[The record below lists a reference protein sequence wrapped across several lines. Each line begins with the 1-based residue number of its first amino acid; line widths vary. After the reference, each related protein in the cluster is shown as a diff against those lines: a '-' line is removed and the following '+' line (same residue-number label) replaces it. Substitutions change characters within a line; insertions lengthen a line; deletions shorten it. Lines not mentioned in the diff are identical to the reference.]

1 MGHHNTRVGTIRYMA
16 PEVLSKTINGQDLEA
31 LTKADMYSF
40 ALVLWE
46 LCSRTNVQ
54 HYVNKKPMT
63 TPEKKLF
70 PYLEEVI
77 SFLFELWKRLMAFS
91 NFIAT
96 FGLFQISNIL

>member
-70 PYLEEVI
+70 PYLEEVTT
-77 SFLFELWKRLMAFS
+77 FLLELWKRLMF
-91 NFIAT
+91 FLIVVT
-96 FGLFQISNIL
+96 FGIFHISNIL